1 MKEKRPKL
9 VQEIPGFDVL
19 ADVLGTLG
27 LRSRLFCRSDVA
39 TPWVMTFPAD
49 NLAHFHIV
57 ERGGAWL
64 EMEGLKSPSAL
75 APGDLVVVGRRNAY
89 RLVDQPGRKG
99 VEAIQF
105 PPPDPSGR
113 CILLRQ
119 GHGATSVLICGS
131 FAFEEAED
139 HPLLALLPKVMH
151 LRGGTSQS
159 NPWLESMSRF
169 LIAEA
174 SAMKPGTQTIVS
186 RLTDILFVQVLRA
199 WLADQPDRP
208 NWLSGL
214 NDSRIGPA
222 LALIHERPEEAW
234 TVEMLAAKVGLSR
247 SPFTVRFTRVVGES
261 PQAYIN
267 SRADAAG
274 GASAPRARCQSRSN
288 CAQGRL
294 RIRVLVQQGIQASVS
309 ENPRSIP
316 QGETPSPSHE
326 CRQTARDGR
335 ARVSHPPWPFARETP
350 LRVPIDADRS

>member
-1 MKEKRPKL
+1 MKEKRPKV
-9 VQEIPGFDVL
+9 VQELPGFDVL

-39 TPWVMTFPAD
+39 APWVMAFPAD
-49 NLAHFHIV
+49 DLAHFHIV

-64 EMEGLKSPSAL
+64 EMEGLRSPSAL

-113 CILLRQ
+113 CMLLRQ

-131 FAFEEAED
+131 FSFEEGED

-159 NPWLESMSRF
+159 NVWLESMSRF
-169 LIAEA
+169 LITEA

-208 NWLSGL
+208 NWLSAL

-247 SPFTVRFTRVVGES
+247 SPFTVRFTRLVGES
-261 PQAYIN
+261 PQAYITRVRMQ
-267 SRADAAG
+267 RAARLLREHDASLGQIALKVG
-274 GASAPRARCQSRSN
+274 YESESSFSKAFKRQYQKTPGQFRREKHPHPATNVGRPREMAE
-288 CAQGRL
+288 L
-294 RIRVLVQQGIQASVS
+294 
-309 ENPRSIP
+309 E
-316 QGETPSPSHE
+316 
-326 CRQTARDGR
+326 
-335 ARVSHPPWPFARETP
+335 
-350 LRVPIDADRS
+350 

>member
-1 MKEKRPKL
+1 
-9 VQEIPGFDVL
+9 
-19 ADVLGTLG
+19 
-27 LRSRLFCRSDVA
+27 
-39 TPWVMTFPAD
+39 MTFPAD

-75 APGDLVVVGRRNAY
+75 APGDLVVISRRNAY

-113 CILLRQ
+113 CMLLRQ

-151 LRGGTSQS
+151 LRGGTSSQS

-199 WLADQPDRP
+199 WLADQPNRP

-234 TVEMLAAKVGLSR
+234 TVEMLAGKVGLSR

-261 PQAYIN
+261 PQAYITRVRMQ
-267 SRADAAG
+267 RAARLLREQDASLGQIALKVG
-274 GASAPRARCQSRSN
+274 YESESSFSKAFKRQYRKTPGQFRKERHGQ
-288 CAQGRL
+288 
-294 RIRVLVQQGIQASVS
+294 LVTNV
-309 ENPRSIP
+309 
-316 QGETPSPSHE
+316 
-326 CRQTARDGR
+326 
-335 ARVSHPPWPFARETP
+335 
-350 LRVPIDADRS
+350 DRSREMAEVD